1 MSANRPP
8 GQKPLPLGR
17 KISYGL
23 PALALAM
30 VGIPVYVHIP
40 KFYTDVI
47 GVNIAWVGAI
57 LMGVRLFD
65 AFSDPLMGAVSDRTQ
80 TRLGR
85 RRPFI
90 LWGSIGLAAATFL
103 LFAPP
108 PMDPTAA
115 TAWFA
120 VTIVALFASWTVVTV
135 PYEALGPALT
145 RSYTER
151 TSLFALRDGLLIA
164 GTLLA
169 AASPVLI
176 EGLQE
181 NPAAADAQRQKFF
194 WIALLYA
201 PLVIGTCL
209 WCVLRIRETDGGE
222 ASNTMLTARNL
233 KSVGRNRPFWIL
245 LTAYMIG
252 ALGSNLPATLILYYV
267 QYVLESNRADVFLF
281 LYFASGILLLPAW
294 IGVSRRIGK
303 KNAWLASM
311 AINTLAFSGVYFLGA
326 GDEWIYAVLVVVSG
340 MGFGATLAL
349 PSAIQADVIDYDEF
363 LTGRRQE
370 GWYIG
375 IWSVV
380 KKLAAALGVGVGLT
394 LLGMAGYAP
403 GQAQP
408 PEVIQTLKVLY
419 ALVPSVCNA
428 AAFAIALAFPI
439 SPGAHQRILES
450 IALVKQGQKT
460 PDPLK
465 P

>member
-1 MSANRPP
+1 MSTSRTP
-8 GQKPLPLGR
+8 GRLPLA
-17 KISYGL
+17 KKLSYGL
-23 PALALAM
+23 PAFALAM

-57 LMGVRLFD
+57 LMAVRVFD
-65 AFSDPLMGAVSDRTQ
+65 AFSDPLMGILSDRVH
-80 TRLGR
+80 TRMGR

-90 LWGSIGLAAATFL
+90 LLGSICLAAAVFL
-103 LFAPP
+103 LFVPP
-108 PMDPTAA
+108 ELVGRTAA
-115 TAWFA
+115 IWF
-120 VTIVALFASWTVVTV
+120 TVAIFTVFLFWTVVTV

-145 RSYTER
+145 QDYTER
-151 TSLFALRDGLLIA
+151 TSLFAVRDGLLIA
-164 GTLLA
+164 GTLFA

-176 EGLQE
+176 EALQ
-181 NPAAADAQRQKFF
+181 PAAATDTAQRQKFL

-201 PLVIGTCL
+201 PLLIGTCL
-209 WCVLRIRETDGGE
+209 WCIFRVREPQTNEGTHVAFASGSLRSI
-222 ASNTMLTARNL
+222 L
-233 KSVGRNRPFWIL
+233 RNRPFLIL
-245 LTAYMIG
+245 LTAYTIG

-267 QYVLESNRADVFLF
+267 QYVLQSSRADLF
-281 LYFASGILLLPAW
+281 LLIYFASGILLLPVW
-294 IGVSRRIGK
+294 IRVSKRIGK

-311 AINTLAFSGVYFLGA
+311 AINTCAFSGVFFLGS
-326 GDEWIYAVLVVVSG
+326 GDEWAYAVLVAVSG

-380 KKLAAALGVGVGLT
+380 KKLAAAVGVGAGLT
-394 LLGMAGYAP
+394 LLGLAGYAP
-403 GQAQP
+403 GKVQP
-408 PEVIQTLKVLY
+408 PEIIQALKVLY

-428 AAFAIALAFPI
+428 VAFAIALTFPI
-439 SPGAHQRILES
+439 SQTVHRRILEG
-450 IALVKQGQKT
+450 IGLIKQGRET
-460 PDPLK
+460 TDPLR